1 MSDTITLISTGEE
14 LLTGET
20 IDTNSAWL
28 AAEVWDRGF
37 SVSRMFTCGDA
48 LEELVWTFSE
58 ASRTSDKVICTGGLG
73 PTVDDRTAIAL
84 AEWAGVPC
92 EESPEAL
99 AQITE
104 RYARRGRTVSQAN
117 RKQAWLPQGA
127 VVLENK
133 WGSAPAFALTHEGT
147 TVVCLPGVPLEMRKI
162 FEASVAPMWTAAAP
176 TIVHKVRS
184 FGVAESRLQATLSEL
199 DLGEAELGFRAHIP
213 EVQVKLR
220 FDGGSHE
227 HDRTAVVER
236 VKTALGDAVYS
247 VDGGDLAE
255 TVVQRLLMRQE
266 TVALAESCT
275 AGLVTGWLGDVS
287 GVSAVLLES
296 VVTYA
301 NEAKVRLGVPETDI
315 AENGAVS
322 EPVAMAMASAIRER
336 AQSTWGV
343 SITGIAGPSGG
354 TPNKPVGT
362 VHIAVCG
369 PNGHAHQVAVIPG
382 SRKQVRMRAAGGALA
397 LLLRQLA

>member
-1 MSDTITLISTGEE
+1 MSDTIALISTGEE

-37 SVSRMFTCGDA
+37 YVSRMLTCGDA
-48 LEELVWTFSE
+48 LEDLVWAFEE
-58 ASRTSDKVICTGGLG
+58 ATQASDKVICTGGLG

-84 AEWAGVPC
+84 AEWAGLPC
-92 EESPEAL
+92 EESAEAL

-104 RYARRGRTVSQAN
+104 RYARRGRAVSEAN

-127 VVLENK
+127 VVLENR
-133 WGSAPAFALTHEGT
+133 WGSAPGFALTHAGS

-162 FEASVAPMWTAAAP
+162 FATAVAPMWTASAP
-176 TIVHKVRS
+176 TVVHKVRS
-184 FGVAESRLQATLSEL
+184 FGVAESRLQAILGEL
-199 DLGEAELGFRAHIP
+199 DLGDAELGFRAHIP

-220 FDGGSHE
+220 FDGASQPE
-227 HDRTAVVER
+227 QREAVVER
-236 VKTALGDAVYS
+236 VKNALGDSVYS

-255 TVVQRLLMRQE
+255 TVVQRLMSRDE

-275 AGLVTGWLGDVS
+275 AGLVSGWLGDVS

-301 NEAKVRLGVPETDI
+301 NEAKVRLGVPEKDI
-315 AENGAVS
+315 IDNGAVS
-322 EPVAMAMASAIRER
+322 ESVARAMASAVRER

-354 TPNKPVGT
+354 TPTKPVGT

-369 PNGHAHQVAVIPG
+369 PSVEAHQVAVIPG

-397 LLLRQLA
+397 LLLRQLS

>member
-1 MSDTITLISTGEE
+1 MSDTIALISTGEE

-37 SVSRMFTCGDA
+37 YVSRMLTCGDA
-48 LEELVWTFSE
+48 LEDLVWAFKE
-58 ASRTSDKVICTGGLG
+58 ATQASDKVICTGGLG

-92 EESPEAL
+92 EESAEAL

-104 RYARRGRTVSQAN
+104 RYARRGRAVSEAN

-127 VVLENK
+127 VVLENR
-133 WGSAPAFALTHEGT
+133 WGSAPGFALTHAGS

-162 FEASVAPMWTAAAP
+162 FATAVAPMWTASAP
-176 TIVHKVRS
+176 TVVHKVRS
-184 FGVAESRLQATLSEL
+184 FGVAESRLQAILGEL
-199 DLGEAELGFRAHIP
+199 DLGDAELGFRAHIP

-220 FDGGSHE
+220 FDGASQPKHRE
-227 HDRTAVVER
+227 AVVER
-236 VKTALGDAVYS
+236 VKNALGDSVYS

-255 TVVQRLLMRQE
+255 TVVQRLMSRDE

-275 AGLVTGWLGDVS
+275 AGLVSGWLGDVS

-301 NEAKVRLGVPETDI
+301 NEAKVRLGVPEKDI
-315 AENGAVS
+315 IDNGAVS
-322 EPVAMAMASAIRER
+322 ESVARAMASAVRER

-354 TPNKPVGT
+354 TPTKPVGT

-369 PNGHAHQVAVIPG
+369 PSGEAHQVAVIPG

-397 LLLRQLA
+397 LLLRQLS

>member
-1 MSDTITLISTGEE
+1 MSDTIALISTGEE

-20 IDTNSAWL
+20 TDTNSAWL
-28 AAEVWDRGF
+28 AAEVWERGF
-37 SVSRMFTCGDA
+37 SVSRMVTCGDA
-48 LEELVWTFSE
+48 LEDLVWAFSE
-58 ASRTSDKVICTGGLG
+58 ASRASDKVICTGGLG

-92 EESPEAL
+92 EESEEAL

-104 RYARRGRTVSQAN
+104 RYSRRGRTVSDAN

-133 WGSAPAFALTHEGT
+133 WGSAPAFALTHAGT

-162 FEASVAPMWTAAAP
+162 FASAVAPMWTAVAP
-176 TIVHKVRS
+176 TVVHKVRS
-184 FGVAESRLQATLSEL
+184 FGVAESRLQAILGQM

-220 FDGGSHE
+220 FGGEASHD
-227 HDRTAVVER
+227 HRLDIVDR
-236 VKTALGDAVYS
+236 VKDALGDAVYS

-255 TVVQRLLMRQE
+255 TVVERLMGRQE

-275 AGLVTGWLGDVS
+275 AGLVSGWLGDVS

-301 NEAKVRLGVPETDI
+301 NEAKVRLGVPETLI
-315 AENGAVS
+315 AEHGAVS
-322 EPVAMAMASAIRER
+322 EPVATSMAAAVRER

-343 SITGIAGPSGG
+343 AITGIAGPSGG
-354 TPNKPVGT
+354 TPTKPVGT

-369 PNGHAHQVAVIPG
+369 PEGRVHEAAVIPG
-382 SRKQVRMRAAGGALA
+382 SRKQVRLRAAGGALA
-397 LLLRQLA
+397 LLLRQLT

>member
-1 MSDTITLISTGEE
+1 MLDTIALVSTGEE

-28 AAEVWDRGF
+28 AAALWERGF
-37 SVSRMFTCGDA
+37 SVSRMLTAGDA
-48 LEELVWTFSE
+48 LSDLVWALTE
-58 ASRTSDKVICTGGLG
+58 ASRASDKVICTGGLG
-73 PTVDDRTAIAL
+73 PTVDDRTALAL

-92 EESPEAL
+92 EESAEAL

-104 RYARRGRTVSQAN
+104 RYARRGRTVSEAN
-117 RKQAWLPQGA
+117 RKQAWLPKGA

-147 TVVCLPGVPLEMRKI
+147 TIVCLPGVPLEMRKI
-162 FEASVAPMWTAAAP
+162 FSSAVAPMWIAAAP
-176 TIVHKVRS
+176 TVVHKVRS
-184 FGVAESRLQATLSEL
+184 FGVAESRLQAIIGEL

-220 FDGGSHE
+220 FDAGVAESARALVV
-227 HDRTAVVER
+227 DRVAL
-236 VKTALGDAVYS
+236 ALGEAAYS

-255 TVVQRLLMRQE
+255 TVVERLTQRQE

-275 AGLVTGWLGDVS
+275 AGMVSGWLGDVS

-301 NEAKVRLGVPETDI
+301 NEAKIRLGVPSEAI
-315 AENGAVS
+315 AEHGAVS
-322 EPVAMAMASAIRER
+322 ESVARAMASSIRAR
-336 AQSTWGV
+336 AGSSWGIA
-343 SITGIAGPSGG
+343 ITGIAGPTGG

-362 VHIAVCG
+362 VHIAVAG
-369 PNGHAHQVAVIPG
+369 PDGLVHQSAVIPG

-397 LLLRQLA
+397 LLLRQLS

>member
-1 MSDTITLISTGEE
+1 MADTIALISTGEE

-28 AAEVWDRGF
+28 AGEMWDRGF
-37 SVSRMFTCGDA
+37 TVSRMLTCGDA
-48 LEELVWTFSE
+48 LHELVWAFTE
-58 ASRTSDKVICTGGLG
+58 AARASDKVICTGGLG

-92 EESPEAL
+92 EESAEAL

-104 RYARRGRTVSQAN
+104 RYAQRGRSVSPAN
-117 RKQAWLPQGA
+117 RKQAWLPRGA
-127 VVLENK
+127 VVLENR

-147 TVVCLPGVPLEMRKI
+147 TVVCLPGVPLEMRNI
-162 FEASVAPMWTAAAP
+162 FESAVSPMWRAASP
-176 TIVHKVRS
+176 TVVHKVRS
-184 FGVAESRLQATLSEL
+184 FGVAESRLQAILSEL

-220 FDGGSHE
+220 FDGE
-227 HDRTAVVER
+227 TTEEDRAVVVER
-236 VKTALGDAVYS
+236 VRSTLADAVYS

-255 TVVQRLLMRQE
+255 TVVQRLMDRHE

-275 AGLVTGWLGDVS
+275 AGLVSGWLGDVS

-301 NEAKVRLGVPETDI
+301 NEAKVRLGVPE
-315 AENGAVS
+315 AEITAHGAVS
-322 EPVAMAMASAIRER
+322 EPVARAMAAAVRER
-336 AQSTWGV
+336 ARSTWGV
-343 SITGIAGPSGG
+343 AITGIAGPSGG
-354 TPNKPVGT
+354 TPTKPVGT
-362 VHIAVCG
+362 VHVAVVG
-369 PNGHAHQVAVIPG
+369 PDQQAHQVAVIPG
-382 SRKQVRMRAAGGALA
+382 SRRQVRMRAAGGALA
-397 LLLRQLA
+397 LLLRQMR